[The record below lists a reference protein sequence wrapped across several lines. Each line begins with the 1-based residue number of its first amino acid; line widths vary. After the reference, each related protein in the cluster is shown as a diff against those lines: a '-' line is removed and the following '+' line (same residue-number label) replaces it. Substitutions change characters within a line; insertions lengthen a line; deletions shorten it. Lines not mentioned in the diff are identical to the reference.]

1 MAFERR
7 VLGDDIYVL
16 VETSLEDDGFLA
28 AFTERT
34 GGASEEPRFASLDLS
49 YLAGDDPARVRENR
63 ARVARALGTG
73 PLTVG
78 GQVHGMRIAA
88 VGSREAGRGYK
99 GPEDVIADTDGLY
112 TDLPGVALAVAT
124 ADCVPVV
131 LASADEGRIAVI
143 HAGWRGIAAGIVE
156 RAAALFE
163 QPREARVAVGP
174 SARPCCYE
182 VDEAVV
188 LAVVGSGRREAASRQ
203 EGGRLY
209 LDLPGTIGGV
219 LSELGFGR
227 VEDARACTIHE
238 AERFFSHRRQRACG
252 RQMAIGMRFA

>member
-7 VLGDDIYVL
+7 VLGDDAYAL

-49 YLAGDDPARVRENR
+49 YSAGDDPARVRENR
-63 ARVARALGTG
+63 ARIARFLGTG

-78 GQVHGMRIAA
+78 GQVHGTRIAA
-88 VGSREAGRGYK
+88 IGLRQAGRGYE

-112 TDLPGVALAVAT
+112 ADLPGIALAVAT
-124 ADCVPVV
+124 ADCVPIV

-163 QPREARVAVGP
+163 LPSEARVAIGP
-174 SARPCCYE
+174 CARPCCYE
-182 VDEAVV
+182 VGEAVV
-188 LAVVGSGRREAASRQ
+188 LAVADNDQRAAVTRQ
-203 EGGRLY
+203 GGGRVQ
-209 LDLPGTIGGV
+209 LDLPGTVGAV
-219 LSELGFGR
+219 LSGLGFGHI
-227 VEDARACTIHE
+227 EDAHACTIHE
-238 AERFFSHRRQRACG
+238 AERFFSHRRQGACG
-252 RQMAIGMRFA
+252 RQMAIGMRLA